1 MSAKAKKLLI
11 FNLPY
16 VILGFIAT
24 KLGQAWRLAAGADIG
39 EKILNLVASLGV
51 AFKSPLPSFHP
62 TDLLIGFAVAAA
74 IRLYVYCKAR
84 NAKKYRKNVEYGS
97 ARWGTREDI
106 QPYSRQNNRA
116 LLA

>member
-11 FNLPY
+11 LYLPY
-16 VILGFIAT
+16 VILGLIAT

-62 TDLLIGFAVAAA
+62 MDLLIGFVIAVA
-74 IRLYVYCKAR
+74 IRLYVIFFAF
-84 NAKKYRKNVEYGS
+84 KYRFIES
-97 ARWGTREDI
+97 
-106 QPYSRQNNRA
+106 
-116 LLA
+116 